1 MTSQDIELAV
11 ARHFGYRQNLIVPNV
26 SWGWNL
32 RHEADL
38 IVLRPSGI
46 IDEVEIKVTAADIR
60 RDLNKRDQ
68 HWDDP
73 RVARVWFA
81 VPEALAGCPLIPARA
96 GILAVLRGTYQR
108 KWTPWQPGDATW
120 TDRLEV
126 RRPAQVTPKAQ
137 RRPATAADRLKLAE
151 LAAMRI
157 WSLKS
162 ALADAARRHR
172 LTNHN
177 QETASHETQT
187 RPL

>member
-1 MTSQDIELAV
+1 MTAQDIELAV

-26 SWGWNL
+26 AWGWNL

-38 IVLRPSGI
+38 IVLRPSGL
-46 IDEVEIKVTAADIR
+46 IDEVEIKVSAADIR
-60 RDLNKRDQ
+60 ADATKRHQ

-81 VPEALAGCPLIPARA
+81 VPEALAGCPHIPARA
-96 GILAVLRGTYQR
+96 GILAISRGTFDR
-108 KWTPWQPGDATW
+108 ATWTWTPRRPGDTTW

-126 RRPAQVTPKAQ
+126 RRPAQVTPRAQ

-172 LTNHN
+172 SSTTTTTEPH
-177 QETASHETQT
+177 
-187 RPL
+187 P